1 MAASLVIGL
10 TGGIASG
17 KSTVA
22 RLFQTLGAPVV
33 DADRVARDVVAPG
46 TPGLAAVRERFGES
60 VIDSEGALDRARLR
74 ERVFADAS
82 ARADLEAILHP
93 RIRQRMDAILDAMD
107 APYAIA
113 MIPLLLEAD
122 QHTRVDRVLVV
133 DAPAEL
139 QIARARARDGSPLAT
154 LEAILAAQTD
164 RASRLDSAD
173 DVIRNDAGP
182 EALEPQVRKLHRDY
196 LALAA
201 RLRARSHR

>member
-93 RIRQRMDAILDAMD
+93 RIRQRMDAILDALD